1 MLALPLLLY
10 ALALSPPDTT
20 EVEDRQSLLQSAI
33 RAYVQ
38 PVDPRWDSTAVR
50 VAWVDL
56 NRDGREDALVYLTS
70 RTWCGS
76 GGCTVL
82 VFEAMDAFDAQEFGP
97 YRPAAEI
104 SLMHGPIHVVRRRN
118 QIWSDLVVEDGRGAL
133 RTLRFNGETYPYSP
147 AEGRRVRGQKPP
159 GQTVFATN
167 R

>member
-1 MLALPLLLY
+1 MLALPLLLC
-10 ALALSPPDTT
+10 ALVLPTSDTT
-20 EVEDRQSLLQSAI
+20 EVDERQSRLHAAI

-38 PVDPRWDSTAVR
+38 PVDPRWDSTTAR
-50 VAWVDL
+50 IAWVDL

-82 VFEAMDAFDAQEFGP
+82 VFESMDDFDAQEFGP

-118 QIWSDLVVEDGRGAL
+118 QIWSDLVVEDGRGQL
-133 RTLRFNGETYPYSP
+133 RSLRFNGETYPYSP
-147 AEGRRVRGQKPP
+147 AEGVRVRGRKPP
-159 GQTVFATN
+159 GRTVFVN
-167 R
+167 RR